1 MKPIGVVE
9 LVEMWEKDAVIDQTD
24 PSRELLRIPILHSK
38 YVKQHALNS
47 LAVKQCGYELSK
59 MKKLKWEYY
68 QGRLDEAELKK
79 YGWEPFRFV
88 LKQDINTYLESDE
101 DLTKLH
107 AKKALYEQAVTACEM
122 IIKEINSRTYQM
134 RAFIDFER
142 FVHGQG

>member
-1 MKPIGVVE
+1 MKPVGIVE
-9 LVEMWEKDAVIDQTD
+9 LVDMWEKDSVIDQTD

-38 YVKQHALNS
+38 YVKQHALHS
-47 LAVKQCGYELSK
+47 LAVKQCGYEFSK

-68 QGRLDEAELKK
+68 QGRLDEEELKK
-79 YGWEPFRFV
+79 LGWEPFRFV
-88 LKQDINTYLESDE
+88 LKSDINTYLESDE
-101 DLTKLH
+101 DLTRLH
-107 AKKALYEQAVTACEM
+107 AKKALHEQAVTACEM